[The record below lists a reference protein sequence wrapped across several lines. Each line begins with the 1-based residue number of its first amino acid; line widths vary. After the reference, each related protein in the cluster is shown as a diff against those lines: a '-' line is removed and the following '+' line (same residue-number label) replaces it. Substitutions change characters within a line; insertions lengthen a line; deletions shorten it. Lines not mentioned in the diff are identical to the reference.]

1 MKNKGFTLIEMLIVI
16 AIIGILSSV
25 ILVGLGSARA
35 KARDSRRISDIRQI
49 QNGLEIYYSKTQV
62 YVSGDSTALYAPTPD
77 LPALPYDPQGTA
89 VKYLYLG
96 AAQSYQLGACLEQG
110 LPAGITSAT
119 CSSLFCTAG
128 TLYCVT
134 AP

>member
-16 AIIGILSSV
+16 AIIGILSSM

-49 QNGLEIYYSKTQV
+49 QNGLEIYYSNNQT
-62 YVSGDSTALYAPTPD
+62 YASGDSTALYAAILN
-77 LPALPYDPQGTA
+77 LPADPQGP
-89 VKYLYLG
+89 KYLYSG
-96 AAQSYQLGACLEQG
+96 ASQSYQLGACLEQG

-119 CSSLFCTAG
+119 CSSLSCTAG

>member
-16 AIIGILSSV
+16 AIIGILSSM

-49 QNGLEIYYSKTQV
+49 QNGLEIYYSNNQT
-62 YVSGDSTALYAPTPD
+62 YASGDSTALYAAILN
-77 LPALPYDPQGTA
+77 LPADPQGP
-89 VKYLYLG
+89 KYLYSG
-96 AAQSYQLGACLEQG
+96 TSQSYQLGACLEQG

-119 CSSLFCTAG
+119 CSSLSCTAG